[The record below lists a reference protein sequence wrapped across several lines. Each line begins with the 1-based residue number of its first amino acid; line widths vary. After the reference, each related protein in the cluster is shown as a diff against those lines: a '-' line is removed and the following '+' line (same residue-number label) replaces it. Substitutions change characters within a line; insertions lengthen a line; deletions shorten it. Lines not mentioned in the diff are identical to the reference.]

1 MTLRHRI
8 TLVSLIFVTASMLS
22 PPAWAQDIEPG
33 QRYLLLATERTA
45 SMQEELDTAAAAG
58 FRVRMGA
65 PIRSRAIVIFME
77 RVAEPP
83 NTYTYLLLADQNP
96 DTMQKEL
103 DEAAAQGYH
112 LLPRT
117 MTRLRTSTWFG
128 TKNEIVAILELAPGE
143 TRRYEYKLLATS
155 RTSTLQREVTES
167 AEAGFVLAAVV
178 GQIAIME
185 RQAH

>member
-45 SMQEELDTAAAAG
+45 SMQKELNTAAAAG
-58 FRVRMGA
+58 FRIRMGTSTSEE
-65 PIRSRAIVIFME
+65 ILIFME

-83 NTYTYLLLADQNP
+83 NRYTYLLLGTMRSV
-96 DTMQKEL
+96 TMQKEL
-103 DEAAAQGYH
+103 DEAGAQGYR

-117 MTRLRTSTWFG
+117 ITSKG
-128 TKNEIVAILELAPGE
+128 GCCGGEIVAIVELEPGE
-143 TRRYEYKLLATS
+143 TRRYEYKLLA
-155 RTSTLQREVTES
+155 TSTLQREVTES
-167 AEAGFVLAAVV
+167 AEAGFVVAALAAR
-178 GQIAIME
+178 GELIME
-185 RQAH
+185 RQAQ